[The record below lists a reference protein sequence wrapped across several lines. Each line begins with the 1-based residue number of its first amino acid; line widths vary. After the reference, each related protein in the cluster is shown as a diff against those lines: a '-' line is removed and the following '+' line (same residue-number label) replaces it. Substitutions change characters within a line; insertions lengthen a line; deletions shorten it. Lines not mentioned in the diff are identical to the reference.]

1 MEANWI
7 IVSEYIEKSR
17 IEPAFVRL
25 LEEEGLIDIAV
36 KKGERCFPMSQ
47 LPEIER
53 YSRLYYELSINIEGI
68 DDIRHLLDKMRLMQ
82 NEIDSLK
89 RALCIYRSQSGEME

>member
-1 MEANWI
+1 MGAKWI

-25 LEEEGLIDIAV
+25 LEEEGLINIAV
-36 KKGERCFPMSQ
+36 RKGERCFSVLQ

-68 DDIRHLLDKMRLMQ
+68 DAIRHLLDKMQLMQ
-82 NEIDSLK
+82 NEINSLK
-89 RALCIYRSQSGEME
+89 HALCIYRSQNGEIE